1 MLPDDIRP
9 LTTSDL
15 AAIFNV
21 HRNTIA
27 RWMRNG
33 RLPYIIDEHG
43 QRVATMTMLAAH
55 QDELGRVAARNR
67 SAA

>member
-15 AAIFNV
+15 AAVFNV

-33 RLPYIIDEHG
+33 RLPYIIDESG